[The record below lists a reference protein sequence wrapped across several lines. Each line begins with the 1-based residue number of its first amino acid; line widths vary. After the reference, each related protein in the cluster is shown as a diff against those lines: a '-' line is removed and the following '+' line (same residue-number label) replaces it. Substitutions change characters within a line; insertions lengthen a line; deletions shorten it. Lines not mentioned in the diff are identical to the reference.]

1 MQLTDRQIDV
11 IQKARGGHSIF
22 SPSSSAMWS
31 TCPGSLIPNLLS
43 GDNAGQDAAEGTV
56 GHEVAEEWL
65 TSDRRPIHLVG
76 TTRTVQEAHESFE
89 VEITW
94 EMLDYI
100 EQYVEWCS
108 MLPGEHY
115 IETRADFS
123 DLTPI
128 PKQSGTSDHAACYD
142 QTLVISDLKY
152 GKGVQVWA
160 KENTQLILYAYGFF
174 KKYDHLY
181 NFQKIILRIGQPRL
195 DHFDEGEITR
205 ETLLERA
212 QWLKVRAH
220 AAWQIDAPR
229 KPSIKACQ
237 WCNIKSGCSALFVL
251 MMRILDGDIASL
263 ARDITTEETEEKMSV
278 LDSSDEIQAI
288 EIDQLTTAQK
298 GRIYQ
303 YRRLVERF
311 FTDLQNDLQERVS
324 RGEEVEG
331 CKLVNGRTNRTFMS
345 ENKVLEHLDFLGVD
359 LEQMY
364 ERKMLSPAKTE
375 EVLRKTGYSRKV
387 IPILLDPVVIKT
399 EGKPTLALDTD
410 RRKALKSV
418 DAGVFD
424 DDEL

>member
-1 MQLTDRQIDV
+1 MQLTDRQIAA

-31 TCPGSLIPNLLS
+31 QCPGSLIPNLLS
-43 GDNAGQDAAEGTV
+43 GDTAGRDAAEGTV

-65 TSDRRPIHLVG
+65 NSGRRPIHLVG
-76 TTRTVQEAHESFE
+76 TTRTIQEAYEAFE
-89 VEITW
+89 IEITW

-100 EQYVEWCS
+100 EQYVEWCE

-128 PKQSGTSDHAACYD
+128 PQQSGTSDHAACHGD
-142 QTLVISDLKY
+142 TLVISDLKY

-174 KKYDHLY
+174 RKYDPQYH
-181 NFQKIILRIGQPRL
+181 FKKIILRIGQPRL
-195 DHFDEGEITR
+195 EHFDEWEIDR
-205 ETLLERA
+205 DTLLERA
-212 QWLKVRAH
+212 QWLKSRAY
-220 AAWQIDAPR
+220 AAWQTGAPR

-251 MMRILDGDIASL
+251 MMRILDGDIAAL
-263 ARDITTEETEEKMSV
+263 PKDITEQETEEKMTI
-278 LDSSDEIQAI
+278 LDSSTEIQAI

-303 YRRLVERF
+303 YRKLMEKF
-311 FTDLQNDLQERVS
+311 FDELHNDLQERVAQ
-324 RGEEVEG
+324 GEEVEG
-331 CKLVNGRTNRTFMS
+331 CKLVNGRVNREFIS
-345 ENKVLEHLDFLGVD
+345 ENKALEHLDFLGVD
-359 LEQMY
+359 LKDMY
-364 ERKMLSPAKTE
+364 EHKLLTPAKTE
-375 EVLRKTGYSRKV
+375 ELLRKTGYSRKS
-387 IPILLDPVVIKT
+387 IPIILAPVIRKT